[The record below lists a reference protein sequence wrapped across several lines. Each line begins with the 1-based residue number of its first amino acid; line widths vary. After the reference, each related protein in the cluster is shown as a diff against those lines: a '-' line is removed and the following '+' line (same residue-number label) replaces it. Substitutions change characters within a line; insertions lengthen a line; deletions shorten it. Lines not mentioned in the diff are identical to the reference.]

1 MIKKIFFQFVFFN
14 FFLTKEVFAAESGGM
29 PQLNPEFWISQI
41 FWLVLTFGTLYVAL
55 SKLILPKIS
64 ANLELRKSQIQENIE
79 AAEKKRRSS
88 ESKLIL
94 PKISQNLESR
104 KSQILENIE
113 AAEKQRENSDAKLKE
128 YEEIILKSKL
138 EAKNIFNQ
146 AREKAL
152 KDINSK
158 KEVLDKQ
165 IDNEIIKA
173 EQEIKVLQSGASEKI
188 NKIAIETSSE
198 LIQKLIGAEVN
209 SSSISAIVDD
219 LSKRGGDKYYGN

>member
-1 MIKKIFFQFVFFN
+1 MIKKIYFQSIFFS
-14 FFLTKEVFAAESGGM
+14 FLFSLEAFAAESGGM

-41 FWLVLTFGTLYVAL
+41 FWLTLTFGILYIVL

-64 ANLELRKSQIQENIE
+64 D
-79 AAEKKRRSS
+79 
-88 ESKLIL
+88 
-94 PKISQNLESR
+94 NLESR

-113 AAEKQRENSDAKLKE
+113 AAEKQRQNSEEKLKE
-128 YEEIILKSKL
+128 YEEIVSKSKM

-152 KDINSK
+152 KDISAK
-158 KEVLDKQ
+158 KDVLDKQ
-165 IDNEIIKA
+165 IDDEIGKA
-173 EQEIKVLQSGASEKI
+173 EQEIKELQKGATDKI

-209 SSSISAIVDD
+209 NSSISAIVDD
-219 LSKRGGDKYYGN
+219 LSRRSGDKYYGN

>member
-14 FFLTKEVFAAESGGM
+14 FLFVKEVFSAESGGM

-41 FWLVLTFGTLYVAL
+41 FWLTLTFGILYIVL

-79 AAEKKRRSS
+79 AAEKQRESS
-88 ESKLIL
+88 ESKL
-94 PKISQNLESR
+94 
-104 KSQILENIE
+104 
-113 AAEKQRENSDAKLKE
+113 KE
-128 YEEIILKSKL
+128 YDEIILKSKL
-138 EAKNIFNQ
+138 KAKNIFKD

-158 KEVLDKQ
+158 KEILERQ
-165 IDNEIIKA
+165 IDEEINNA
-173 EQEIKVLQSGASEKI
+173 EKEIETLRKSAPEKI

-198 LIQKLIGAEVN
+198 LVKKLIGAEVN
-209 SSSISAIVDD
+209 NSSISAIVDD
-219 LSKRGGDKYYGN
+219 LAKRNGEKYYDS

>member
-14 FFLTKEVFAAESGGM
+14 FFFIKEVFAAESGGM
-29 PQLNPEFWISQI
+29 PQLNPEFWVSQI
-41 FWLVLTFGTLYVAL
+41 FWLILTFGILYIVL

-64 ANLELRKSQIQENIE
+64 N
-79 AAEKKRRSS
+79 
-88 ESKLIL
+88 
-94 PKISQNLESR
+94 NLESR

-113 AAEKQRENSDAKLKE
+113 AAEKQREDSESKLKE
-128 YEEIILKSKL
+128 YEKIISKSKL

-152 KDINSK
+152 KDINNK
-158 KEVLDKQ
+158 KEILDKQ
-165 IDNEIIKA
+165 IDDEINKA
-173 EQEIKVLQSGASEKI
+173 EQEILAFRKNAPEKI

-198 LIQKLIGAEVN
+198 LIQKLIGTDVN

-219 LSKRGGDKYYGN
+219 LSRKNGDKYYGN

>member
-14 FFLTKEVFAAESGGM
+14 FLFTKEVFAAESGGM

-41 FWLVLTFGTLYVAL
+41 FWLILTFGILYIVL

-64 ANLELRKSQIQENIE
+64 N
-79 AAEKKRRSS
+79 
-88 ESKLIL
+88 
-94 PKISQNLESR
+94 NLESR

-113 AAEKQRENSDAKLKE
+113 AAEKQREDSETKLKE
-128 YEEIILKSKL
+128 YGEIISKSKI

-152 KDINSK
+152 KDINAK
-158 KEVLDKQ
+158 REVLEKQ
-165 IDNEIIKA
+165 IDDEISEA
-173 EQEIKVLQSGASEKI
+173 EQEIKSLRDGAPDKI

-198 LIQKLIGAEVN
+198 LIHKLIGTEVN
-209 SSSISAIVDD
+209 NSSISAIVDD
-219 LSKRGGDKYYGN
+219 LSRKNGDKYYDN